1 MGQIQQMLFD
11 LMGNDVKLLCDSK
24 ANDIGMG
31 LGKNSFPG
39 KYTRVFNWP
48 QI

>member
-1 MGQIQQMLFD
+1 MGQLQQMLFD
-11 LMGNDVKLLCDSK
+11 LMGNDVKLLWDSK
-24 ANDIGMG
+24 ANDTGLG

-39 KYTRVFNWP
+39 KYMRVFNWQ